1 MQKTRRLSDHS
12 VQKRHFWTILDHLGG
27 FGRFGEVSAG
37 EFELDFLEILMFFM
51 IDRLC
56 VFLSFYNLLSHFV
69 EHFVKSL
76 FLEIIGSIV
85 FVFSD
90 II

>member
-1 MQKTRRLSDHS
+1 VFKNDHFGP
-12 VQKRHFWTILDHLGG
+12 FWTIWEGLGD
-27 FGRFGEVSAG
+27 FGEVSAG

-56 VFLSFYNLLSHFV
+56 VFLHFLNLLSHFV
-69 EHFVKSL
+69 VQFVKSL